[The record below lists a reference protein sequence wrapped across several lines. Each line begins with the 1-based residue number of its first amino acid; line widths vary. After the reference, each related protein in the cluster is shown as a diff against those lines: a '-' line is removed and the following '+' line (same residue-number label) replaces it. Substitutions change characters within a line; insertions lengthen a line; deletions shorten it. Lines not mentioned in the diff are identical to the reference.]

1 MRVILFP
8 SIHHQCSSV
17 VAGVPDESNDDEVQ
31 AAANAAVIEFSE
43 ADAAWCKT
51 VGKPDELDKPE
62 FEGFL
67 RKHGFIIFDE
77 QIIGPIWD

>member
-8 SIHHQCSSV
+8 SIHHLCASV

-31 AAANAAVIEFSE
+31 AAANAAVIEFTE

-51 VGKPDELDKPE
+51 IGKPDELDKPE
-62 FEGFL
+62 FEAFL
-67 RKHGFIIFDE
+67 RKHGFIVFDE
-77 QIIGPIWD
+77 TIIGPQWD